1 MQRLLEMHI
10 QAMEWLITGKLLRSR
25 LVTCKRQAETE
36 ACRHLD
42 GMVALQKQEKCSRSW
57 TF

>member
-25 LVTCKRQAETE
+25 LVTCKRQKHA
-36 ACRHLD
+36 
-42 GMVALQKQEKCSRSW
+42 GI
-57 TF
+57 